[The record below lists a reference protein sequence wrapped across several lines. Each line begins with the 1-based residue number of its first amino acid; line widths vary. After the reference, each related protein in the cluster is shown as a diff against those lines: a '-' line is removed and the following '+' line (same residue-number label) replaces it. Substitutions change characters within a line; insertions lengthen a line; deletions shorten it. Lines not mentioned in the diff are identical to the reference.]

1 MKIGSWRTLVA
12 VAALAVAGQV
22 AAQPAPQQST
32 PAQQEVRENKEQ
44 PYNNSPVWREVRSG
58 RSGFTQMGD
67 PAERG
72 VLVQSRGETWKE
84 ARAPVALLGGLA
96 VALAMLSLAGFFA
109 WRGSIPVGESGSK
122 MMIKRFQ
129 PADRYAHWTM
139 AIVWVALAITG
150 LIITFGKTLLLPI
163 LGHTLYS
170 WLATAAKNVHNFAGP
185 FLIIGVTWMF
195 IRYLRHNWFNK
206 QDFIWLTK
214 MVGNLTGHEYPSG
227 KFNGGE
233 KLVFWFVLVI
243 LSSVLIV
250 TGLVLNFP
258 NFGQSRATMQTMNLI
273 HMVAAYI
280 AIAMACV
287 HIYLGTIGMKG
298 AYRAMREG
306 YVTAEWAKH
315 HHELWYNDVKAGK
328 VPESPMVPES
338 AVPEPVR
345 QAVLVAVK

>member
-1 MKIGSWRTLVA
+1 MKIRSWRALVA

-22 AAQPAPQQST
+22 VAQPTAPQPT

-58 RSGFTQMGD
+58 QPGFVQMGAPD
-67 PAERG
+67 ERG
-72 VLVQSRGETWKE
+72 VLIQSRGETWKE
-84 ARAPVALLGGLA
+84 ARVPIALLGGLA
-96 VALAMLSLAGFFA
+96 VALAMLSLAGFYA

-139 AIVWVALAITG
+139 AIVWVSLAITG

-170 WLATAAKNVHNFAGP
+170 WLAAAAKNVHNFAGP
-185 FLIIGVTWMF
+185 FLIIGVVWMF
-195 IRYLRHNWFNK
+195 FRYVRHNWFTK
-206 QDFIWLTK
+206 EDFIWLTK
-214 MVGNLTGHEYPSG
+214 IVGNLTGHEYPSG

-233 KLVFWFVLVI
+233 KIVFWLVLVV
-243 LSSVLIV
+243 LSTVLIA

-258 NFGQSRATMQTMNLI
+258 NFGQTRATMQTMNMI
-273 HMVAAYI
+273 HMVAAYF

-287 HIYLGTIGMKG
+287 HIYLGTIGMRG
-298 AYRAMREG
+298 AYRAMRDG

-315 HHELWYNDVKAGK
+315 HHERWYNDVKAGK

-338 AVPEPVR
+338 SVPEPIR
-345 QAVLVAVK
+345 QAVQLAAK

>member
-1 MKIGSWRTLVA
+1 MKISSWRGLLA

-22 AAQPAPQQST
+22 AAQPTASQPMA
-32 PAQQEVRENKEQ
+32 AQQEVRENKDQ
-44 PYNNSPVWREVRSG
+44 PYNNAPVWREVRSG
-58 RSGFTQMGD
+58 QPGFTKMGA
-67 PAERG
+67 PAEDG
-72 VLVQSRGETWKE
+72 VLVQSSGESWKE
-84 ARAPVALLGGLA
+84 ARAPVSLLGGLA
-96 VALAMLSLAGFFA
+96 VALAMLALAGFFA

-122 MMIKRFQ
+122 MMIQRFQ
-129 PADRYAHWTM
+129 AADRYAHWTM

-170 WLATAAKNVHNFAGP
+170 WLASAAKNIHNFAGP
-185 FLIIGVTWMF
+185 FLIIGVVWMF
-195 IRYLRHNWFNK
+195 IRYVRYNWFNK
-206 QDFIWLTK
+206 EDFIWLTK
-214 MVGNLTGHEYPSG
+214 IVGNLTGHEYPSG

-233 KLVFWFVLVI
+233 KIVFWLVLVV

-258 NFGQSRATMQTMNLI
+258 NFGQSRATMQTVNLI
-273 HMVAAYI
+273 HMVAAYL

-287 HIYLGTIGMKG
+287 HIYLGTIGMRG
-298 AYRAMREG
+298 AYRAMRDG

-338 AVPEPVR
+338 SVPEPIR
-345 QAVLVAVK
+345 QAVLLADK